1 MKKGKLVE
9 NGAELKSHER
19 KTVIFL
25 LECGYDIELIPKS
38 NVQGKRSPDICTLGL
53 FWEMKAPKGE
63 GKSLMKNTLQKAAR
77 QAENV
82 IVDLRRTKRYQT
94 KCLVELE
101 KEFKI
106 STRIRRLK
114 IITKSGEMLDL
125 AK

>member
-38 NVQGKRSPDICTLGL
+38 NVQGKRSPDIRMLGL

-106 STRIRRLK
+106 SARIRWLK